1 MPDAHLTLA
10 TSLIE
15 GTFRFLDMLVWP
27 VCLVYVL
34 SKPVVQTWITVLVDR
49 IAEVVE
55 VRHGKTVVKLPPRPV
70 SSFVIAERETVS
82 DGLPTRSL
90 PVGARKPRGKSS
102 QPLESSRQ

>member
-55 VRHGKTVVKLPPRPV
+55 VRHGRQASAATCVELRDRGAGNCLRRASDAFPPGGRPQ
-70 SSFVIAERETVS
+70 A
-82 DGLPTRSL
+82 
-90 PVGARKPRGKSS
+90 AR
-102 QPLESSRQ
+102 QI